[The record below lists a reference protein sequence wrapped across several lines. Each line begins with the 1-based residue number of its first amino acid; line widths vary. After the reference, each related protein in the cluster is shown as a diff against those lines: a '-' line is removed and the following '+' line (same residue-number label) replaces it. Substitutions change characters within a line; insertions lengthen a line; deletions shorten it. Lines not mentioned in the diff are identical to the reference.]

1 MATIKQTKRLPSRG
15 AVTHSEWIDK
25 SIGKVGTKSREK
37 YEANLKIEFN
47 GIVFPTIIKS
57 K

>member
-1 MATIKQTKRLPSRG
+1 MATIKQKKRLPSLG

-37 YEANLKIEFN
+37 YEANLKIEFS

>member
-1 MATIKQTKRLPSRG
+1 MATIKQTERLRSIG

-37 YEANLKIEFN
+37 YEANLKIKFN
-47 GIVFPTIIKS
+47 SINKFYK
-57 K
+57 